1 MNSNTSNLTTN
12 EYTAF
17 MAGRADAHATRWRVD
32 AEMSER
38 EGQSGLQAR
47 EYAAEYEAERDR
59 LLAILA
65 ERKEK
70 V

>member
-1 MNSNTSNLTTN
+1 MDTSNLTTN

-17 MAGRADAHATRWRVD
+17 MASRADARATRWRVD

-38 EGQSGLQAR
+38 DGRSGNQAR

-59 LLAILA
+59 LLGLMTT
-65 ERKEK
+65 RKDQT
-70 V
+70 